1 MLDLLLRCRYDP
13 TGPLKISIYSVF
25 YYVILEMQVFFNST
39 SKMKLVSV
47 GIDPDHVGITVD
59 RYGAET
65 IPLSHCGYRFSDYF
79 IMCF

>member
-1 MLDLLLRCRYDP
+1 M
-13 TGPLKISIYSVF
+13 
-25 YYVILEMQVFFNST
+25 
-39 SKMKLVSV
+39 KMKLASV